1 MFHVLPPVGNR
12 ILPPRGGS
20 EKCSTES
27 LFEPYKI
34 CFFHSG
40 TAALAAAIKIAIAR
54 RSHTAPEVLLPAYGC
69 PDLVSAVLH
78 AGAKPIL
85 VDLHKNTPWLDH
97 DQLSRKITT
106 RSVAIIGVNFLGIE
120 ERIRQLRVIA
130 DTADI
135 LLIEDSAQYLL
146 DPANDAPARG
156 DLIILS
162 FGRGKPVSLLGG
174 GAVLYRD
181 ASFDTDLA
189 GILPAARP
197 DNPGLLFVQCKIK
210 LYNALL
216 SPKVYGLVTHLP
228 FLHIGATRFKPLL
241 DISPM
246 SFPAIS
252 GLANNIRHYRQSRHD
267 ASKWIG
273 AMLTQINTPKV
284 VDLAHLA
291 RASPHARLLRY
302 PLLVTDSDL
311 HTFLYRRL
319 RDLGLGVSRM
329 YPSTLPN
336 IAGLE
341 KIFQDH
347 EAYPHA
353 ESFARSIL
361 TLPTH
366 QGVTRHHVEK
376 MEEIFLQAKIQGY
389 S

>member
-12 ILPPRGGS
+12 ILPLRGGS
-20 EKCSTES
+20 KKCSAES

-54 RSHTAPEVLLPAYGC
+54 HNHAAPEVLLPAYGC

-85 VDLHKNTPWLDH
+85 VDLDKNTPWLNH

-120 ERIRQLRVIA
+120 ERIGLLRAIT
-130 DTADI
+130 DTAGI

-146 DPANDAPARG
+146 DPANDASARG

-181 ASFDTDLA
+181 ASFGTDLA
-189 GILPAARP
+189 GILPARP
-197 DNPGLLFVQCKIK
+197 GNTSLLFAQCKIK

-216 SPKVYGLVTHLP
+216 SPKVYGLATHLP

-241 DISPM
+241 DIFPM

-252 GLANNIRHYRQSRHD
+252 GLAINIRHYRQSQHSV
-267 ASKWIG
+267 SKWIST
-273 AMLTQINTPKV
+273 MLAQINAPKII
-284 VDLAHLA
+284 DLARLA

-302 PLLVTDSDL
+302 PLLVTDGDL
-311 HTFLYRRL
+311 RAFLYRRL

-329 YPSTLPN
+329 YPDTLPN

-341 KIFQDH
+341 KIFEDH
-347 EAYPHA
+347 EDYPHA

-376 MEEIFLQAKIQGY
+376 MGGIFLQAKMQGY
-389 S
+389 N